1 MRYKHVLAAVDVT
14 EEAGQVL
21 AMAREVADEHKAKL
35 SILTVVKPLTH
46 VYGGL
51 DMVSYTQISVNFE
64 EEAKAQAKVQV
75 QAMAAEKG
83 IGGDEVQVSVGS
95 PVTQIVDSAER
106 MGADLIVTGSHG
118 KHGLG
123 LMLGS
128 TANGVLHRANCDVLT
143 VRIKD

>member
-1 MRYKHVLAAVDVT
+1 MKYKHILAAVDVT

-21 AMAREVADEHKAKL
+21 AIARQVADEHKAEL
-35 SILTVVKPLTH
+35 SLMTVVKPLTH

-75 QAMAAEKG
+75 GVMAEEKG
-83 IGGDEVQVSVGS
+83 VDGDEVHVSVGS

-106 MGADLIVTGSHG
+106 MGADLIVIGSHG
-118 KHGLG
+118 KHGIG
-123 LMLGS
+123 LLLGS

>member
-1 MRYKHVLAAVDVT
+1 MKYKHVLAAVDVT

-75 QAMAAEKG
+75 QAMAAE
-83 IGGDEVQVSVGS
+83 IGVDGDDVHVSVGA

>member
-1 MRYKHVLAAVDVT
+1 MKYKHILAAVDVT
-14 EEAGQVL
+14 EEADQVL
-21 AMAREVADEHKAKL
+21 AIARQVADEHKASL
-35 SILTVVKPLTH
+35 SVVTVVKPLTH

-75 QAMAAEKG
+75 GAMAAQKG
-83 IGGDEVQVSVGS
+83 IDSNEVHVSVGA

-106 MGADLIVTGSHG
+106 MGVDLIVIGSHG
-118 KHGLG
+118 KHGIG
-123 LMLGS
+123 LLLGS

>member
-1 MRYKHVLAAVDVT
+1 MRYKQVLAAVDVT

-83 IGGDEVQVSVGS
+83 VDGDEVQVSVGS

>member
-83 IGGDEVQVSVGS
+83 VDGDEVHVSVGS